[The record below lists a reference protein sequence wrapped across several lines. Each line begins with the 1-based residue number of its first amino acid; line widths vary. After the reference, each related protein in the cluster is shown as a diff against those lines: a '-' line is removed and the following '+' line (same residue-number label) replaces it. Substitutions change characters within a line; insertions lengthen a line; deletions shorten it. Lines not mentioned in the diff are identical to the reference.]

1 MEQNFK
7 IYLKDSD
14 RARLANKRIRIVRE
28 TSPLEPCDNEDLVF
42 EKAESFNDIPNN
54 KLKTWYFAPLD
65 MWFFTTAERC
75 KTMVSKDPSYWTD
88 DKLSAFAKI
97 EKQLYNDWN
106 NGNVYGIIIEEWNAR
121 NRSWTCIESYYGMYG
136 ATSLID
142 NINDKL
148 QRDHSAF
155 VVCIDDETM
164 KYDFNDV
171 EMRVNE
177 FKDKEIA

>member
-14 RARLANKRIRIVRE
+14 KVRLANKRIRIVRD
-28 TSPLEPCDNEDLVF
+28 TSPREPCYNEDLVF
-42 EKAESFNDIPNN
+42 QKANIVTDIPKNA
-54 KLKTWYFAPLD
+54 LLTWYFAPRAV
-65 MWFFTTAERC
+65 WFFTTAERC
-75 KTMVSKDPSYWTD
+75 KKMVAEDPSYWTY
-88 DKLSAFAKI
+88 DKLSKFAEA
-97 EKQLYNDWN
+97 EKQLYKDWYD
-106 NGNVYGIIIEEWNAR
+106 GNVYGIIIEKWDAE
-121 NRSWTCIESYYGMYG
+121 NRSWICTNSYYGMYG

-142 NINDKL
+142 NINDELK
-148 QRDHSAF
+148 RDPNY

-164 KYDFNDV
+164 KYDFDDV

>member
-14 RARLANKRIRIVRE
+14 KARLANKRIRIVRE
-28 TSPLEPCDNEDLVF
+28 TSPREPCDNEDLVF
-42 EKAESFNDIPNN
+42 EKAKSFNDIPDN
-54 KLKTWYFAPLD
+54 KLKTWYFAPLGV
-65 MWFFTTAERC
+65 WFFTTAERC
-75 KTMVSKDPSYWTD
+75 KRMVAEDPSYWTD
-88 DKLSAFAKI
+88 DKLSTFVKI
-97 EKQLYNDWN
+97 EEQLYKDWN
-106 NGNVYGIIIEEWNAR
+106 NGDVYGIIIEEWDAN
-121 NRSWTCIESYYGMYG
+121 NRTWKHIRSYYGMYG

-142 NINDKL
+142 NINDELK
-148 QRDHSAF
+148 RDPNY

-164 KYDFNDV
+164 KYDFDDV